1 MRNGARSFM
10 RVPPYERT
18 ITEIGFRRI
27 DQSVSILNHHSTVR
41 PLLRSFIMVRPTVPD
56 DVLHVRT
63 ADVWMG
69 VVFTKSPSGRKR
81 GGLLGLLLC
90 RFWDAATHDASHVH
104 RRPASEKRQGTKS
117 RAVGRGGAAGAMGI
131 LPRARA

>member
-1 MRNGARSFM
+1 M

-41 PLLRSFIMVRPTVPD
+41 PLLRNFIMVRPTVPD

-63 ADVWMG
+63 ADVWIG
-69 VVFTKSPSGRKR
+69 VVFTKSPNGVKS
-81 GGLLGLLLC
+81 GGLLGLFLAQSC
-90 RFWDAATHDASHVH
+90 Q
-104 RRPASEKRQGTKS
+104 SETSAIWSLSGGKRTS
-117 RAVGRGGAAGAMGI
+117 REQLISVALAVMVSSSEEA
-131 LPRARA
+131 